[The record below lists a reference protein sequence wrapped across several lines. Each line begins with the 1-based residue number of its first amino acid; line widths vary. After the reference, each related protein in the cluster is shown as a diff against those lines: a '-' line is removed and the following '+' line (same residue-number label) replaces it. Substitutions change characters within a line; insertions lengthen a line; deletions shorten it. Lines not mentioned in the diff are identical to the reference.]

1 MYVGLCPAASFAR
14 REARE
19 RLKFKKSSLLV
30 KLVIL
35 IVLVYATVTL
45 VSLQN
50 QVTQKKE
57 ESAALSEQVA
67 QLQQANN
74 VLQESIDNLQT
85 SAGIEAIARN
95 KLGLVKDGEIVFYDN
110 GE

>member
-67 QLQQANN
+67 QLQQDN
-74 VLQESIDNLQT
+74 NLQT

>member
-1 MYVGLCPAASFAR
+1 M
-14 REARE
+14 
-19 RLKFKKSSLLV
+19 
-30 KLVIL
+30 

-50 QVTQKKE
+50 QVMQKKE

-67 QLQQANN
+67 QLQQDNN
-74 VLQESIDNLQT
+74 VLQDSIDNLQT

-95 KLGLVKDGEIVFYDN
+95 KLGLV
-110 GE
+110 